1 MILLWRMV
9 SVTVKINFKITAE
22 RILFANVK
30 KRNDDS
36 NLEGAET
43 LEFYRRLISKYDD
56 FFSLSY
62 ARIETK

>member
-1 MILLWRMV
+1 MPAAAIRLATRAAACADEADV
-9 SVTVKINFKITAE
+9 VV
-22 RILFANVK
+22 VV
-30 KRNDDS
+30 DDEVDDDN